1 MNKKI
6 SVSDSEFEVLR
17 ELWETPSL
25 TARQLTDRV
34 LERTEWSEPTIKTLL
49 LRLLQKKAVERT
61 REGKVFVYRALV
73 DREEYRLMAGRS
85 LLDRLFNGI
94 AGDFL
99 TCLVKNKSISA
110 EEIEKTSRS
119 GG

>member
-49 LRLLQKKAVERT
+49 LRLLHLHLPLHS
-61 REGKVFVYRALV
+61 Y
-73 DREEYRLMAGRS
+73 
-85 LLDRLFNGI
+85 LLQCHQYLLKFY
-94 AGDFL
+94 
-99 TCLVKNKSISA
+99 
-110 EEIEKTSRS
+110 
-119 GG
+119 